1 MRHEWRAVALALALW
16 TGVAEARFTCTSVAR
31 RGDLDPSGAAFQ
43 NKFDEQTAVNGAGD
57 VVFVARS
64 GSNQQF
70 LYLYPNGGSSSII
83 ARVGDPAP
91 GGSTFGQFAKGTFG
105 GPSINTAGLVAF
117 KARLALPGE
126 GVFVDVGGVLE
137 KAARNTDAAPGGGFF
152 VSFPSVA
159 AINDSDE
166 VVFTGVVSDG
176 PSGIFRYDA
185 DTDTLV
191 TVVDTT
197 GADTLARSFCGF
209 DAVGQSDAGLAL
221 RGSVGNPTCATPL
234 AGIFREVLGTFVPVA
249 VTGGATP
256 IGGTTYS
263 LFLDAPAVGSTTTFV
278 ARVTGATFN
287 GDGIFDAGGSVVV
300 ASGDVAPDVGGVV
313 KKTGGQHRQTL
324 GGAVITRLFLRQ
336 TLAKHGIFRYDGTP
350 EAAVVKTDTPPPP
363 FGALSRYRDIGLPAI
378 DESGAYLAFRAKMR
392 DTVKPGSKMG
402 ILRCVP

>member
-1 MRHEWRAVALALALW
+1 MKHEWRTVALALALSA
-16 TGVAEARFTCTSVAR
+16 GVAEARFTCTSVAR
-31 RGDLDPSGAAFQ
+31 RGDLDPGGFPFQ
-43 NKFDEQTAVNGAGD
+43 NKFDEQTAVNGSGD

-64 GSNQQF
+64 GSNPQY
-70 LYLYPNGGSSSII
+70 LYRYPNGGPNSVI

-105 GPSINTAGLVAF
+105 GPSINSAGVVAF

-126 GVFVDVGGVLE
+126 GVFVDDGGTLE
-137 KAARNTDAAPGGGFF
+137 KAARNTDPSPGGGFF

-159 AINDSDE
+159 AIDDSNE
-166 VVFTGVVSDG
+166 VAFTAIVDLG

-185 DTDTLV
+185 DTDALV

-197 GADTLARSFCGF
+197 DADTLARPFCGF
-209 DAVGQSDAGLAL
+209 DAVGLSDAGLAF

-234 AGIFREVLGTFVPVA
+234 AGIFREVLGTFVPLAVVGGVA
-249 VTGGATP
+249 P

-287 GDGIFDAGGSVVV
+287 GEGIFDSGASVVV
-300 ASGDVAPDVGGVV
+300 ASGDIPPDVGGIV

-324 GGAVITRLFLRQ
+324 GGDVVTRLFLRQ
-336 TLAKHGIFRYDGTP
+336 TTAKHGIFRYDGTP
-350 EAAVVKTDTPPPP
+350 EAAIVKSDTPPPP
-363 FGALSRYRDIGLPAI
+363 FGALSRYRDIGIPAI
-378 DESGAYLAFRAKMR
+378 DENGAYLAFRAKMR

-402 ILRCVP
+402 ILRCTP